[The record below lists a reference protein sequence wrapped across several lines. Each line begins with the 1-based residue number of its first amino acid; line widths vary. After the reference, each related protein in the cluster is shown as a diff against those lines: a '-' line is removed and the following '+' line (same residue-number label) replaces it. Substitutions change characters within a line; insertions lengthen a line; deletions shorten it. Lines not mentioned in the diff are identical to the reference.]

1 MASFTQSRIGR
12 RDAKTI
18 SARILTGIVRVL
30 DFALL
35 LIAAWLA
42 AIVVGAWLQA
52 PLHGLLTLAAAIGAG
67 TGCFV
72 LASQGAYALDRFR
85 APRSQIWPILK
96 SIILATS
103 ALIACL
109 FLVNAEAPQLRAF
122 PFAFGASALL
132 LLAGF
137 RLGLRA
143 LIRRWT
149 KAGRLRRRIAV
160 VAVSDFSHEF
170 IERLQAE
177 PDAFDITGVYDD
189 RLRFGRV
196 SLAHANVP
204 VRGSVAELV
213 RDSREEKVDVIVI
226 ALQLSAVQRITD

>member
-1 MASFTQSRIGR
+1 MVSFTQNRIGR
-12 RDAKTI
+12 RTAKTI
-18 SARILTGIVRVL
+18 SAPILMGIVRVL

-42 AIVVGAWLQA
+42 AIGAGAWLQA
-52 PLHGLLTLAAAIGAG
+52 PLRGLLALAATIGAG
-67 TGCFV
+67 TGCIV

-96 SIILATS
+96 AVVLATS
-103 ALIACL
+103 TLIACL

-122 PFAFGASALL
+122 PFSFGASALL

-149 KAGRLRRRIAV
+149 KAGRFRRRIAV
-160 VAVSDFSHEF
+160 VAVSDFSPSSGCRQNQMH
-170 IERLQAE
+170 
-177 PDAFDITGVYDD
+177 
-189 RLRFGRV
+189 
-196 SLAHANVP
+196 SK
-204 VRGSVAELV
+204 S
-213 RDSREEKVDVIVI
+213 
-226 ALQLSAVQRITD
+226 

>member
-1 MASFTQSRIGR
+1 MASFTQSRIGM

-42 AIVVGAWLQA
+42 AIGVGAWLQA
-52 PLHGLLTLAAAIGAG
+52 PLRGLLALAATIGAG
-67 TGCFV
+67 TGCIV

-96 SIILATS
+96 AVVLAAS

-149 KAGRLRRRIAV
+149 KAGRFRRRIAV

-189 RLRFGRV
+189 RLRAGRV
-196 SLAHANVP
+196 FSVHANVP
-204 VRGSVAELV
+204 VRAIVA
-213 RDSREEKVDVIVI
+213 RR
-226 ALQLSAVQRITD
+226 RWT

>member
-1 MASFTQSRIGR
+1 VRGFRRLCAVFWCSRRGDGLHR
-12 RDAKTI
+12 P
-18 SARILTGIVRVL
+18 RV
-30 DFALL
+30 
-35 LIAAWLA
+35 
-42 AIVVGAWLQA
+42 
-52 PLHGLLTLAAAIGAG
+52 
-67 TGCFV
+67 
-72 LASQGAYALDRFR
+72 GAYALDRFR
-85 APRSQIWPILK
+85 VPRSQIWPILK
-96 SIILATS
+96 AVVLAAS

-109 FLVNAEAPQLRAF
+109 FFVNAEAPQLRAF

-149 KAGRLRRRIAV
+149 KAGRFRRRIAV

-177 PDAFDITGVYDD
+177 PGAFDITGLYDD

-196 SLAHANVP
+196 FLGP
-204 VRGSVAELV
+204 CERPGSRFCRRTGA
-213 RDSREEKVDVIVI
+213 R
-226 ALQLSAVQRITD
+226 

>member
-18 SARILTGIVRVL
+18 SARILTGIARVL

-42 AIVVGAWLQA
+42 AIGVGAWLQA
-52 PLHGLLTLAAAIGAG
+52 PLRGLLVLAATIGAG
-67 TGCFV
+67 TGCIV

-85 APRSQIWPILK
+85 APRTQIWPILK
-96 SIILATS
+96 AVVLAAS

-109 FLVNAEAPQLRAF
+109 YFVNAEAPQLRAF

-149 KAGRLRRRIAV
+149 KAGRFRRRIAV

-196 SLAHANVP
+196 FLGP
-204 VRGSVAELV
+204 CERPGSRLCRRTRA
-213 RDSREEKVDVIVI
+213 R
-226 ALQLSAVQRITD
+226 